1 MTVLK
6 ETACQNLVNKH
17 LNLQSML
24 QEKARLSWPEWS
36 NYSLSQD
43 LEGIKSVHCSS
54 GQYSSCKGLF
64 RWTTGFK
71 DCKIIGLFGNKLKYN
86 WLNMFDLDNGHLSVS
101 DNLRKKLSIALLYLI
116 WAIKCLLIF
125 SFLLLFIIFYLI
137 LTEEEKNTYYKSL
150 CMFFLV
156 IKTKPKQKQD

>member
-24 QEKARLSWPEWS
+24 QEKVRLSWPEWS
-36 NYSLSQD
+36 YYSLSQD

-71 DCKIIGLFGNKLKYN
+71 DCKLIGLFGNEVKYN
-86 WLNMFDLDNGHLSVS
+86 WLNMLDLNNGHISLSK
-101 DNLRKKLSIALLYLI
+101 NLKQKLRSALLYLI
-116 WAIKCLLIF
+116 WAIRCLLIF
-125 SFLLLFIIFYLI
+125 SLLLFFIIFYLI
-137 LTEEEKNTYYKSL
+137 LEEKRKEKL
-150 CMFFLV
+150 QKLV
-156 IKTKPKQKQD
+156 HVPSCSKD

>member
-24 QEKARLSWPEWS
+24 QEKARFSWPEWS

-71 DCKIIGLFGNKLKYN
+71 DCKLIGLFGNEVKYN
-86 WLNMFDLDNGHLSVS
+86 WLNMFDLYNGHLSLS
-101 DNLRKKLSIALLYLI
+101 ENLKQKLSCALLYLI
-116 WAIKCLLIF
+116 WAIRCLLIF
-125 SFLLLFIIFYLI
+125 SLLLLLIFFLFYLRRRR
-137 LTEEEKNTYYKSL
+137 KNKL
-150 CMFFLV
+150 QKLV
-156 IKTKPKQKQD
+156 HVPSCSKD